1 MQISQETQKIQR
13 ERKKF
18 NIDVADLKTLFV
30 SLGLI
35 LVSTG
40 EVVFGDCGRDPA
52 VQPRLVFIS
61 QPSSQI
67 FWKSG

>member
-1 MQISQETQKIQR
+1 MQISQETQKTQR

-40 EVVFGDCGRDPA
+40 EVILV
-52 VQPRLVFIS
+52 VQPRLAFIS
-61 QPSSQI
+61 QPSSQV